1 MAHGI
6 TYSYVEVEVLGLVVL
21 MEQLEQ
27 ALHFQA
33 LLMLP
38 VLLQHIKYVV
48 GQEQHKDQLYFKIIE

>member
-1 MAHGI
+1 
-6 TYSYVEVEVLGLVVL
+6 VEVLGLVVL